1 MKIKLKLST
10 KGQVVLPVAVR
21 SKYQLKSG
29 DSLELILKDDEFTLV
44 PAKPK
49 KRKGRIVTDP
59 LTGLPCLTFGR
70 GAPKITKEM
79 VDRLLED
86 FP

>member
-1 MKIKLKLST
+1 LKET
-10 KGQVVLPVAVR
+10 
-21 SKYQLKSG
+21 
-29 DSLELILKDDEFTLV
+29 EFTVV

-59 LTGLPCLTFGR
+59 ITGLPCLTFGP

-79 VDRLLED
+79 VDKLLED